1 MPEPV
6 RADQLRFELLSEAH
20 LGVMAEMALDADI
33 QRFTRVPVPPPP
45 DFARIWL
52 GRYEAGR
59 RDGTREGWA
68 VLDAADGSF
77 LGMAAVPKIDREGRT
92 AELGYLV
99 APDARGRGVAGA
111 MLAWMTRWALE
122 DLGALR
128 LELLISAD
136 NEASKRVARR
146 CGYTFEGVLRSLHVK
161 QDIRQDTEM
170 WSRLAGE

>member
-1 MPEPV
+1 MPDPI
-6 RADQLRFELLSEAH
+6 RTDLLRFELLSEAH
-20 LGVMAEMALDADI
+20 LDALAEMALDPDV

-45 DFARIWL
+45 DFARTWL
-52 GRYEAGR
+52 GRYDAGR
-59 RDGTREGWA
+59 RAGTREGWA
-68 VLDAADGSF
+68 AVDAADGRF
-77 LGMAAVPKIDREGRT
+77 LGMAAVPKIDREART

-99 APDARGRGVAGA
+99 APAARGRGVATA
-111 MLAWMTRWALE
+111 MLAWLTRWALE

-128 LELLISAD
+128 LELLISVD
-136 NEASKRVARR
+136 NEASKQVARR

>member
-6 RADQLRFELLSEAH
+6 RADLLRFEPLSEAH
-20 LGVMAEMALDADI
+20 LGFLAAMAEDADV

-45 DFARIWL
+45 GFARTWL

-59 RDGTREGWA
+59 LDGTREGWA
-68 VLDAADGSF
+68 VLDATDGSF
-77 LGMAAVPKIDREGRT
+77 LGFAAVPKIDRDART

-111 MLAWMTRWALE
+111 MLAWMTRWAFDE
-122 DLGALR
+122 LGALR
-128 LELLISAD
+128 LELLISVD

-170 WSRLAGE
+170 WSKLAGE